1 MNHTDETGIVL
12 VPHTH
17 WDREWYEPFQV
28 FRFQLV
34 RMFDEVLK
42 TAEADAGFRFT
53 LDGQTAAI
61 DDYLE
66 IRPENRERV
75 KAMVSRGQLALG
87 PWQILLDEFLCS
99 GETIIRNLQ
108 MGISGAQALG
118 GYMKV
123 GYLPDMFGHV
133 AQMPQILRS
142 AGIGHACLWR
152 GVPSAVTGHS
162 FRWEAPDGS
171 AVRVEYLFDGYG
183 SALDLLAIPENIP
196 HALAEYRTMTAQRY
210 DRDPVLGMVGTDHMA
225 PDPMLM
231 NWVGAYDSPQ
241 FPIRVGTL
249 EEYVGRFDPDEPLPA
264 VRGEL
269 RSHARGNI
277 LPGVFSIRR
286 NLKTAMA
293 VAERMV
299 TEAERLAA
307 THTRSDFEPFVS
319 MSWRRIIE
327 STAHDS
333 VVGSG
338 TDETVDQVDAR
349 LREAAQIARAV
360 RDEVTR
366 SIAENVSSDSYLAVN
381 TLPTG
386 RNLMVEL
393 EVPAPQQDIPVVAEA
408 SDGTILV
415 VQETGHAPTMLGDE
429 AMDSSILIERIMNRI
444 HGRELFGQQIET
456 YRIAPHTLDFDVAE
470 VPSADVFDITALR
483 ADLENAIEVHPGEW
497 KVRITAQPRRRVLV
511 DVPVPAMGTTP
522 FRVYQAQRPAQA
534 GVTYEDGLLRNGLV
548 TAEVGHDGTVTLTG
562 TDGTL
567 LTGLG
572 KLVDGGDCGDSYN
585 YGPPASDVLVEEP
598 SQTWVDV
605 VETGPVRAVL
615 RVTRHYQWPRALN
628 RHTGCRAT
636 DVIDVPVSMLVELRR
651 GEPFVRLRL
660 QFINEVSDHRLR
672 IHIPLPGDVQESAAE
687 GQFSIT
693 ARGLDAEGGG
703 GEYPLPTFPA
713 YSFVSAG
720 PATVLV
726 HDATEYEIVGRNEIA
741 LTVLRAVGSIS
752 VNVHPLRDEP
762 AASEIP
768 IPGAQEQGTGIDIEF
783 AVMASSAGY
792 RNADSIRFS
801 DHFNASALSVRGRGR
816 DGIGL
821 PPASEGLKL
830 RGENVRMSSL
840 RPVDDGVEVR
850 VVLLSD
856 EATSAVLEGD
866 FDRTTTV
873 DLTGRILSS
882 AQADGEYKFTLA
894 PWEIRTL
901 ILRTAGTASRAHE

>member
-1 MNHTDETGIVL
+1 MNPTDETGIVL

-34 RMFDEVLK
+34 RMFDEVLE

-61 DDYLE
+61 EDYLE

-75 KAMVSRGQLALG
+75 KAMVTRGQLALG

-118 GYMKV
+118 SYMKV

-183 SALDLLAIPENIP
+183 SALDLLAIPEQIP
-196 HALAEYRTMTAQRY
+196 RALSDYRRMTSQRY
-210 DRDPVLGMVGTDHMA
+210 AGDPILGMVGTDHMA
-225 PDPMLM
+225 PDPKLM
-231 NWVGAYDSPQ
+231 DWVRAYDSPE

-249 EEYVGRFDPDEPLPA
+249 EEYVQRFDADKPLPT
-264 VRGEL
+264 VHGEL

-293 VAERMV
+293 HAERMV
-299 TEAERLAA
+299 MEAERLAA
-307 THTRSDFEPFVS
+307 THTRIDFEPFIS
-319 MSWRRIIE
+319 MAWRRIIE

-349 LREAAQIARAV
+349 LREAEQIARAV

-366 SIAENVSSDSYLAVN
+366 SAAGHVSNDSYLAVN

-386 RNLMVEL
+386 RNMMVEL
-393 EVPAPQQDIPVVAEA
+393 EVPAPRHDIPVVAEA
-408 SDGTILV
+408 SDGTALM
-415 VQETGHAPTMLGDE
+415 VQETGHAPTLLGDE
-429 AMDSSILIERIMNRI
+429 VMDSSLLIERIMNRI
-444 HGRELFGQQIET
+444 HGRELFGQQIEA
-456 YRIAPHTLDFDVAE
+456 YRVAPHTLEFDVAE

-483 ADLENAIEVHPGEW
+483 AELETAIDVHPGEW
-497 KVRITAQPRRRVLV
+497 KVRIAAQPRRRILV

-522 FRVYQAQRPAQA
+522 FRVYQAERPAQA
-534 GVTYEDGLLRNGLV
+534 GDIYGDGLLDNGLV
-548 TAEVGHDGTVTLTG
+548 TAQVRTDGTVTLTG
-562 TDGTL
+562 TDGTV

-598 SQTWVDV
+598 SRIRVDV
-605 VETGPVRAVL
+605 VENGPVRAVL
-615 RVTRHYQWPRALN
+615 KVTRHYRWPRSLDRPN
-628 RHTGCRAT
+628 GCRDT
-636 DVIDVPVSMLVELRR
+636 DVMDVPVTLLVELRR
-651 GEPFVRLRL
+651 GEPFVRLRV
-660 QFINEVSDHRLR
+660 QFTNEVSDHRLR
-672 IHIPLPGDVQESAAE
+672 MHIPLPGAVQGSAAE

-720 PATVLV
+720 QATVLV
-726 HDATEYEIVGRNEIA
+726 HDATEYEIVGRNELA

-768 IPGAQEQGTGIDIEF
+768 IPGAQEQGTGIDTEF

-792 RNADSIRFS
+792 RNADAVRFS
-801 DHFNASALSVRGRGR
+801 DHFNAGALAVRGRGR
-816 DGIGL
+816 RGVGL
-821 PPASEGLKL
+821 PAASEGLKL

-840 RPVDDGVEVR
+840 RTVDDGVEVR
-850 VVLLSD
+850 VVLLSG
-856 EATSAVLEGD
+856 EGTSAVLEGD
-866 FDRTTTV
+866 FDQAATV
-873 DLTGRILSS
+873 DLTGQTLET

-901 ILRTAGTASRAHE
+901 MLRKAGTRSSTRA